1 MKKPLVS
8 NRVLV
13 INDKKGTSGKEN
25 YVRVGKGFTNFTKAS
40 NSTIDQK
47 FYIDEAGKGTSD
59 KTGMQTIYSLTG
71 DRVVGDPANDYIV
84 SCYEKLG
91 DDVITTAVQYDEYAP
106 VADQAGCFEAQK
118 FECMVNCTNDGS
130 GDGGA
135 VLAVEAEIHQNGR
148 EIKGYYNPSTKEFTA
163 ESAN

>member
-1 MKKPLVS
+1 MSKPLVS

-13 INDKKGTSGKEN
+13 IDDKKGTGNKEN
-25 YVRVGKGFTNFTKAS
+25 YVRVGKGFTNFKKAS

-47 FYIDEAGKGTSD
+47 FYIDEAGKGTSS

-71 DRVVGDPANDYIV
+71 DRIKGDPANDFIAG
-84 SCYEKLG
+84 CYDKMG
-91 DDVITTAVQYDEYAP
+91 DDVITTAIQYDEYEP
-106 VADQAGCFEAQK
+106 VAESAGSFKAKK

-135 VLAVEAEIHQNGR
+135 VLAVEAEIHQNGQ
-148 EIKGYYNPSTKEFTA
+148 EIEGSYNPSTKTFTA
-163 ESAN
+163 DSE

>member
-13 INDKKGTSGKEN
+13 IDDKKGTSGAEN

-47 FYIDEAGKGTSD
+47 FYIDEAGKGTSN

-135 VLAVEAEIHQNGR
+135 VLAVEAEIHQNGQ

>member
-13 INDKKGTSGKEN
+13 IDDKTGTNGKEN

-47 FYIDEAGKGTSD
+47 FYIDEAGKGTSN
-59 KTGMQTIYSLTG
+59 KTGMQTIYSLSG
-71 DRVVGDPANDYIV
+71 DRVVGDAANDFIC
-84 SCYEKLG
+84 SCYDKLG
-91 DDVITTAVQYDEYAP
+91 DDVITTAVQYDEFAP
-106 VADQAGCFEAQK
+106 VEGEAGSYAAKQFEV
-118 FECMVNCTNDGS
+118 MVNCTNDGS

-135 VLAVEAEIHQNGR
+135 VLAVEAEIHQNGL
-148 EIKGYYNPSTKEFTA
+148 EVEGSYNPTTKTFTP
-163 ESAN
+163 SA

>member
-13 INDKKGTSGKEN
+13 IDDKKGTSGTEN

-47 FYIDEAGKGTSD
+47 FYIDEAGKGTSN

-91 DDVITTAVQYDEYAP
+91 DDVITNAVQYDEYAP

-135 VLAVEAEIHQNGR
+135 VLAVEAEIHQNGQ

>member
-13 INDKKGTSGKEN
+13 IDDKKGTSGKEN

-47 FYIDEAGKGTSD
+47 FYIDEAGKGTSN